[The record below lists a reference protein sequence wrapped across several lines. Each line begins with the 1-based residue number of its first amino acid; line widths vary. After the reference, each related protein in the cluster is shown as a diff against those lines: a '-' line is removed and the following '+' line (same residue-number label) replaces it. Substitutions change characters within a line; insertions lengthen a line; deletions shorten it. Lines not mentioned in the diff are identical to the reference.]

1 MRLVTPKEM
10 VSKTAQTRSNPLVT
24 IHFFPPRLALAFAF
38 LVGEATAGP
47 GSSTARFAACFATVC
62 PGYESARQVAKG
74 HTNWVTKRCSH
85 LRVRFDEFTASLE
98 ASNLFFASAS
108 RSLRDASASIAANG
122 YDRLRQWE
130 RKNKYLPAHGYTP

>member
-1 MRLVTPKEM
+1 M

-24 IHFFPPRLALAFAF
+24 IYFFPPRLALAFAF

-74 HTNWVTKRCSH
+74 HTNWVTKRCNH
-85 LRVRFDEFTASLE
+85 LRVRFDAFTAFLQ

-122 YDRLRQWE
+122 YDRLR
-130 RKNKYLPAHGYTP
+130 